1 MIAYIDQNKATFGVE
16 PICELLPIA
25 PSTYY
30 EARSRPPSA
39 HALRDTELKTEI
51 ARVHAANF
59 GVYGA
64 RTADAIGSMDSC
76 PLSPCC
82 YDRIERPGSPSARS
96 SSSWVASADRYST
109 SPPCERTRSSMP
121 SLRSVATTTPP
132 SSDIRREN
140 SPFPHAIS
148 RRGAQAQA
156 EAVAPPPV
164 GSSAAARLTSLHTL
178 VPEGGEVIPR
188 GPDDVAQAA
197 VLAHFSER
205 RVLKNSSPM

>member
-1 MIAYIDQNKATFGVE
+1 VIAYIDQNKATFGVE

-76 PLSPCC
+76 PLSPRC

-148 RRGAQAQA
+148 RTRC
-156 EAVAPPPV
+156 P
-164 GSSAAARLTSLHTL
+164 GSSRSSRSTAGWIKCRCQVDQPPYAR
-178 VPEGGEVIPR
+178 PR
-188 GPDDVAQAA
+188 RWRGHPTR
-197 VLAHFSER
+197 S
-205 RVLKNSSPM
+205 